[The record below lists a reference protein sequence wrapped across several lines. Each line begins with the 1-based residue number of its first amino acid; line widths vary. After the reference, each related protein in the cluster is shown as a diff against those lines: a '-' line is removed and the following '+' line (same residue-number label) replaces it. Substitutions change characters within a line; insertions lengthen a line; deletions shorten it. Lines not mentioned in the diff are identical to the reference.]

1 MVKTNP
7 IFFCINSCI
16 LRTQNYKKIPLNYV
30 RILIKMAIAELMNFN
45 SIPGKVTLN
54 EYVEISKTYST
65 DKSKDFING
74 ILDRLFKQLTE
85 DQKILKEGRGLL
97 DS

>member
-1 MVKTNP
+1 MKKFNFYLEM
-7 IFFCINSCI
+7 IQKINDDKFISI
-16 LRTQNYKKIPLNYV
+16 KN
-30 RILIKMAIAELMNFN
+30 LIIKR
-45 SIPGKVTLN
+45 
-54 EYVEISKTYST
+54 
-65 DKSKDFING
+65 KDFING

>member
-1 MVKTNP
+1 
-7 IFFCINSCI
+7 
-16 LRTQNYKKIPLNYV
+16 
-30 RILIKMAIAELMNFN
+30 
-45 SIPGKVTLN
+45 
-54 EYVEISKTYST
+54 VEISKTYST

>member
-1 MVKTNP
+1 
-7 IFFCINSCI
+7 
-16 LRTQNYKKIPLNYV
+16 
-30 RILIKMAIAELMNFN
+30 MNFKT
-45 SIPGKVTLN
+45 IPGKVTLN